1 VLSYDVQPLLARW
14 PAGAVQG
21 PSSFQSVIEAHWEEE
36 PHGGQM
42 QDREEKVSAVGA
54 PALTGVLDSRTYSI
68 TVW

>member
-1 VLSYDVQPLLARW
+1 
-14 PAGAVQG
+14 
-21 PSSFQSVIEAHWEEE
+21 
-36 PHGGQM
+36 M